1 MMENYNNLFKVV
13 TGNQA
18 SAIRKEKI
26 ILHTQINILIIMIK
40 IKNKKT
46 LQIRFQKEVKRVKK
60 KKVKTQ

>member
-1 MMENYNNLFKVV
+1 V

-18 SAIRKEKI
+18 SATRKEKI

-60 KKVKTQ
+60 KKVKT

>member
-18 SAIRKEKI
+18 SATRKEKI